1 MRIPVTDEVKEL
13 MAIFKPYFVP
23 SYPNNH
29 LTDDAP
35 EEAKKAFERFMEIGR
50 KQREEMRA
58 FMF

>member
-1 MRIPVTDEVKEL
+1 MRIPVTDEEMKL
-13 MAIFKPYFVP
+13 MEIFDPYFVHA
-23 SYPNNH
+23 YPNNH

-50 KQREEMRA
+50 KQQEEMLA